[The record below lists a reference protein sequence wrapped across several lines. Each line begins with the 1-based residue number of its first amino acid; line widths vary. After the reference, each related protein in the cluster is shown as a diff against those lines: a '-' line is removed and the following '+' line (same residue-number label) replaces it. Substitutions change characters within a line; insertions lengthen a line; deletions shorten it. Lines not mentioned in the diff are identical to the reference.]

1 MDMRVGKLDA
11 CVGNFWVTP
20 ERLSIIAF
28 SQPFGQDR
36 MYLVAPKEPVPDGF
50 AGACVSLLR
59 LRECYRPSALRPR
72 MLMAAL

>member
-1 MDMRVGKLDA
+1 MDVRVGKLDA

-50 AGACVSLLR
+50 AGACPCFVCANAIDRAHFVLV
-59 LRECYRPSALRPR
+59 C
-72 MLMAAL
+72 